1 MRVRLLR
8 FVRARGESETVGE
21 TVSDWGEGVA

>member
-8 FVRARGESETVGE
+8 RVRERGESETVGE
-21 TVSDWGEGVA
+21 VVSDWGEGVT